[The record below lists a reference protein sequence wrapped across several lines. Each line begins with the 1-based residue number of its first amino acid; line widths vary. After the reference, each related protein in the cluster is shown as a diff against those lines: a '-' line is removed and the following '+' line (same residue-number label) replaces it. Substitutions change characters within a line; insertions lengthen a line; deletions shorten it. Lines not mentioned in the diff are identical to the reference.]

1 MENQTPIMPT
11 VNSPQT
17 AEAQQSITDSRPKA
31 NSFLIILLSIL
42 LLISCVIAGFFAYGD
57 WRLNNQLT
65 RTSTVSK
72 ELTSD
77 QSKNWKTY
85 TNEKYKYS
93 VRYPENWFLRD
104 ISDGSQLEIYYQPDK
119 TKPVG
124 EILFGSVDERL
135 YIDASKVA
143 NEEIVIGKS
152 IAKCLTDD
160 TTKIWCYLNND
171 NEYLSILII
180 KEKDEEYNKT
190 LDQILS
196 TFKFTNNAK
205 EEACIKEKYTWLS
218 KYNECESPILVETFC
233 KKEGGVFSQCE
244 SPCRHDGSNGFC
256 TEECIAVCKFE

>member
-1 MENQTPIMPT
+1 
-11 VNSPQT
+11 
-17 AEAQQSITDSRPKA
+17 
-31 NSFLIILLSIL
+31 
-42 LLISCVIAGFFAYGD
+42 
-57 WRLNNQLT
+57 
-65 RTSTVSK
+65 
-72 ELTSD
+72 
-77 QSKNWKTY
+77 
-85 TNEKYKYS
+85 
-93 VRYPENWFLRD
+93 
-104 ISDGSQLEIYYQPDK
+104 
-119 TKPVG
+119 
-124 EILFGSVDERL
+124 LFGSVDERL